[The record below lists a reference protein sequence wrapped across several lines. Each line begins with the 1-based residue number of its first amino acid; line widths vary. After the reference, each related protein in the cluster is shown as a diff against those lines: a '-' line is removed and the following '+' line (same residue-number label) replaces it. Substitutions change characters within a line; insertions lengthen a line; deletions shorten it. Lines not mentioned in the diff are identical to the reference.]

1 MNTIDD
7 CRLIDLKKIHRRE
20 GNITPAESGVDIPF
34 DIERVYFLYD
44 VPGGESRG
52 GHAHFDLQQLL
63 VSTMGSFD
71 VVVDDGERRNTINL
85 NRAYRGLL
93 IPSMIWREIVNF
105 SSGGICLVLAS
116 RIYEED
122 DYIRDYDEFRR
133 LKHGVEPQR
142 PTVPWRP

>member
-1 MNTIDD
+1 MTTIDD
-7 CRLIDLKKIHRRE
+7 CRVIDLKKIHRRE
-20 GNITPAESGVDIPF
+20 GNITPAESGVDVPF
-34 DIERVYFLYD
+34 DIERVYYLYD

-52 GHAHFDLQQLL
+52 GHAHFELQQLL

-71 VVVDDGERRNTINL
+71 VVIDDGERRKTVNL

-116 RIYEED
+116 HIYEEA
-122 DYIRDYDEFRR
+122 DYIRDYPMFRNQ
-133 LKHGVEPQR
+133 KHRILELR
-142 PTVPWRP
+142 P

>member
-1 MNTIDD
+1 MTTIDD
-7 CRLIDLKKIHRRE
+7 CTVIDLKKIHRRE
-20 GNITPAESGVDIPF
+20 GNLTPAESGVDIPF
-34 DIERVYFLYD
+34 DIERVYYLYD

-52 GHAHFDLQQLL
+52 GHVHFELQQLL

-71 VVVDDGERRNTINL
+71 VVIDDGERRKIVNL

-116 RIYEED
+116 RIYEET
-122 DYIRDYDEFRR
+122 DYIRDYETFRN
-133 LKHGVEPQR
+133 LKHRTAERRPQNR
-142 PTVPWRP
+142 